1 MVPIFTPSP
10 VATYFL
16 ELKYT
21 KIRTIQKTAII
32 PQTTIQVM
40 YTMNSWHTHRIWR
53 KKILL
58 NIGWNACKWFFFASI
73 DDDSDG
79 DDTENEQDNTND
91 NVNESNDDSLNCE
104 KTTALDIKSKNDAPE
119 DKIQTTKLTNN
130 STPDTKPQNGDISTT
145 SNGVDS
151 VSPNA
156 SHQD

>member
-1 MVPIFTPSP
+1 MVPISTLSP

-21 KIRTIQKTAII
+21 KILTIQKTAII

-40 YTMNSWHTHRIWR
+40 YIKKSWHSYQLWI
-53 KKILL
+53 ILL
-58 NIGWNACKWFFFASI
+58 NIGRNEFKWIFFASI

-91 NVNESNDDSLNCE
+91 NINESNDDSLNCE
-104 KTTALDIKSKNDAPE
+104 KTTELDIKSKNDATE
-119 DKIQTTKLTNN
+119 NGDKIQTSKLINN
-130 STPDTKPQNGDISTT
+130 LSPDTKPQNGDISTT

-151 VSPNA
+151 LSPNA